1 MQRTPLTLSRAL
13 AIRLLHELQLHGDAA
28 CGLVSADAIH
38 PLKPDADAAALRTG
52 LGAKAW
58 AAYDAGAPNAHF
70 KSLRRLLL
78 SVETAPEL
86 RGVLKMRCFE
96 NDLEQPL
103 TILENT

>member
-1 MQRTPLTLSRAL
+1 MQKPPLTIPRAL
-13 AIRLLHELQLHGDAA
+13 AIRLLHELQVHGDAA

-38 PLKPDADAAALRTG
+38 PLKAGADAAALLAG
-52 LGAKAW
+52 LGTRAW
-58 AAYDAGAPNAHF
+58 AAYDAGMPHAQF

-86 RGVLKMRCFE
+86 RGVLKMRCYE
-96 NDLEQPL
+96 NALEQPL